1 MKKTHIF
8 YAHGM
13 HCIACTL
20 LIEETLT
27 EVDGVTQVKAKLSK
41 GRVEIEWDSP
51 IENPIEIIETLNPHI
66 QKHGYRLALEK
77 QIKPSKLNEFFYAIP
92 VAIAFFIGFLLLQ
105 KIGWINLISTEK
117 MTGLT
122 ALFIGLIAS
131 VSTCLAVVGGLIL
144 SLSTNYAKQGE
155 SWKPQA
161 RFHVGRLIGFFILGG
176 IVGQLGAVFQLGPT
190 GYFILNL
197 IVGIVMLILGINLL
211 DIFHFTKK
219 LQPSLPKGFGKLVL
233 SVQKNTHQWT
243 PFLLGAVTFFL
254 PCGFTQAMQIQALSL
269 ESFWKGGLT
278 MLLFALGTF
287 PVLALLSFGAA
298 PLKNGK
304 RAGIFFKTAGL
315 IVIVLAL
322 FNILNGFVAKG
333 MIPPLFNF

>member
-1 MKKTHIF
+1 
-8 YAHGM
+8 
-13 HCIACTL
+13 
-20 LIEETLT
+20 
-27 EVDGVTQVKAKLSK
+27 
-41 GRVEIEWDSP
+41 
-51 IENPIEIIETLNPHI
+51 
-66 QKHGYRLALEK
+66 
-77 QIKPSKLNEFFYAIP
+77 
-92 VAIAFFIGFLLLQ
+92 
-105 KIGWINLISTEK
+105 
-117 MTGLT
+117 
-122 ALFIGLIAS
+122 
-131 VSTCLAVVGGLIL
+131 
-144 SLSTNYAKQGE
+144 
-155 SWKPQA
+155 
-161 RFHVGRLIGFFILGG
+161 
-176 IVGQLGAVFQLGPT
+176 
-190 GYFILNL
+190 
-197 IVGIVMLILGINLL
+197 LL